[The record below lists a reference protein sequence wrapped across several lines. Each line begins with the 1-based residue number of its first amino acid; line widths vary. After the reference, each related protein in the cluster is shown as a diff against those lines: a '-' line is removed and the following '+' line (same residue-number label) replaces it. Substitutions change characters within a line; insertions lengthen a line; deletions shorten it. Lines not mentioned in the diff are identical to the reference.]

1 MDYKEIEIE
10 RMCKRTL
17 LAVEHLINTIK
28 EENLQN
34 KQFVLDFCD
43 ELNKL
48 SVKY

>member
-1 MDYKEIEIE
+1 MDYKEIE
-10 RMCKRTL
+10 RMCIMTL